1 MLMNVMI
8 TLAAAPCTHT
18 ATTRRP
24 AVTAVSVTLA
34 MKETDSTVPVR
45 SFCLSLAPTASCT
58 GGKVQKPQGYNVT
71 VDINRE
77 TLDKIEKENFY
88 IIM

>member
-1 MLMNVMI
+1 MSMNVMI

-45 SFCLSLAPTASCT
+45 SFCLSFCSHRILHGRKST
-58 GGKVQKPQGYNVT
+58 KQQGYNVT